1 MLGALGSSSW
11 VGEKSGTGEP
21 RVIALHGWSRTG
33 ADFHRIV
40 DGVDA
45 LALHLPGF
53 GPTSSPPAAWTPA
66 DYADELAKALQGM
79 PPVVVL
85 GHSFGGRIAVRLAAR
100 HPECV
105 KAVVLTGVPLT
116 RVSAKKKP
124 AMAYRVGRALHTLR
138 LLPESAMEALR
149 QKYGSADYK
158 AASGVMREIL
168 VKAVGE
174 DYLSDAAL
182 VKAPVWMV
190 WGELDGPAPLAA
202 AERALA
208 HFPRATLRVVAGAG
222 HLLEGSLEEAVK
234 TAVHDALSGK
244 DVDDLR

>member
-1 MLGALGSSSW
+1 MLGALGSGGW
-11 VGEKSGTGEP
+11 VGEKFGAGEP
-21 RVIALHGWSRTG
+21 QVIALHGWSRTG
-33 ADFHRIV
+33 ADFERILS
-40 DGVDA
+40 GLDA

-53 GPTSSPPAAWTPA
+53 GPTSPPPAAWTPA

-85 GHSFGGRIAVRLAAR
+85 GHSFGGRVAVRLAAR

-105 KAVVLTGVPLT
+105 QALVLTGVPLT
-116 RVSAKKKP
+116 RVSSKTKP
-124 AMAYRVGRALHTLR
+124 AFAYRVGRALHRLR
-138 LLPESAMEALR
+138 LLPEASMEALR

-168 VKAVGE
+168 VKTVGE
-174 DYLSDAAL
+174 DYLEDAAL
-182 VKAPVWMV
+182 VRAPVYMV
-190 WGELDGPAPLAA
+190 WGELDTPAPVAA
-202 AERALA
+202 AEKALSF
-208 HFPRATLRVVAGAG
+208 FPRATLRVVAGAG
-222 HLLEGSLEEAVK
+222 HLLEGSLEEAVR